1 MFPCYTGVGMVIKNG
16 KKHFLFFLVLGIIVS
31 GGFSAFQVILPAH
44 AQTEEEKAIEDRE
57 KELKEIN
64 AKIKAYKQIVD
75 LKEKQGDTLASQIA
89 TLESQAQKLE
99 REIRD
104 NEQALSEL
112 DRELRETQDGI
123 SEKERFIL
131 REKQVLSGLVREYHA
146 ATSDGAGILFG
157 IGGSDEGLLM
167 KQGDWLGETSGRIG
181 TLLRSLDETK
191 QALLA
196 SKETLDKKKI
206 EVDTIQE
213 QLEQRNDYLAGSK
226 QSKATL
232 LAKTQAEQQ
241 KYTTLVRTLKEE
253 QEDLENEINDL
264 QSGKISTLN
273 LGKIPKYQ
281 KGLLAYPLKKFT
293 INQSYGMTSYAKS
306 GAYGGGPHNGI
317 DFGASSG
324 TPVYAP
330 MGGKVAAIGSMTK
343 NGKWYGY
350 GRWIAIDHGNGL
362 TTLYGHLSKQG
373 VKKGEKV
380 DTGEQIGL
388 VGNTGYSTGPHLHFT
403 VFSSDSFEVVPSSKV
418 SGISIPIGA
427 SVNPSKY
434 LP

>member
-1 MFPCYTGVGMVIKNG
+1 MVSKNG
-16 KKHFLFFLVLGIIVS
+16 KKHFLLFLVLGIIVS
-31 GGFSAFQVILPAH
+31 GGLFVFQATLPVD
-44 AQTEEEKAIEDRE
+44 AIELTAAEQEAIDDLAKERKKKEQE
-57 KELKEIN
+57 K
-64 AKIKAYKQIVD
+64 KAAEQIVN
-75 LKEKQGDTLASQIA
+75 LKAKQATGLASQIA
-89 TLESQAQKLE
+89 TIETQAQRLE
-99 REIRD
+99 REIRE
-104 NEQALSEL
+104 NEQALSDL
-112 DRELRETQDGI
+112 GRELSDTEAGI

-157 IGGSDEGLLM
+157 IGGNDEGLFM
-167 KQGDWLGETSGRIG
+167 KQEDWLSETSGRIG

-196 SKETLDKKKI
+196 SKETLTKKKV
-206 EVDTIQE
+206 EVDTLQE
-213 QLEQRNDYLAGSK
+213 QLEQRNDYLAGSR

-241 KYTTLVRTLKEE
+241 KYVTLVRTLEE
-253 QEDLENEINDL
+253 ELKDLENEINNL
-264 QSGKISTLN
+264 ESGKISALN
-273 LGKIPKYQ
+273 LGTIPKYQ
-281 KGLLAYPLKKFT
+281 KGLLDYPLKKFT
-293 INQSYGMTSYAKS
+293 INQNYGMTSYAKS

-317 DFGASSG
+317 DFGASGG

-330 MGGKVAAIGSMTK
+330 MGGKVTAIGSMTK

-362 TTLYGHLSKQG
+362 VTLYGHLSKQN

-380 DTGEQIGL
+380 EKGEQIGA